1 MMGRRNGW
9 KRDSVVATNTKHYES
24 PGKYVKLQEQ
34 LAKDGAGKMF
44 QLLGALQQGAPAS
57 ATKTQS
63 FTVSEASGQHK
74 NTGPS
79 ATSLKL
85 FRVLQCARQYAIS
98 TLYNEHYPHTHHA
111 AQIAQIQAKIMTTLS
126 LTRRNLFSSHEPAP
140 ECLGL
145 VMCTMRASKSLSRCN

>member
-9 KRDSVVATNTKHYES
+9 KRNSLVATNTKHYES
-24 PGKYVKLQEQ
+24 PGNYVKLQEQ
-34 LAKDGAGKMF
+34 LAKDGAGKLF

-57 ATKTQS
+57 ATKTRS
-63 FTVSEASGQHK
+63 FTVSEASCQQK

-98 TLYNEHYPHTHHA
+98 TLYNERNP
-111 AQIAQIQAKIMTTLS
+111 TLHNLRKFKQKLRQLS
-126 LTRRNLFSSHEPAP
+126 HQLARRNLS
-140 ECLGL
+140 
-145 VMCTMRASKSLSRCN
+145 